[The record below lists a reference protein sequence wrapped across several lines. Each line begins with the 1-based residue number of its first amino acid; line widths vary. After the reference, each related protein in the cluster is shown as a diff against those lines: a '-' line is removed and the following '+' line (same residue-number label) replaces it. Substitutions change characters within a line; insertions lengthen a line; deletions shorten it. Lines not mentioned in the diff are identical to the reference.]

1 VVLCIHIRYVRVK
14 IYENR
19 ISDIC
24 VIMTGPCSVPIYSDI
39 GAEDPSLFEGEEL
52 PDSEDDDEEED
63 DGDSEDEAGA
73 AVADASLFQNL
84 GDEDLP
90 SDSDEDDP
98 DYKP

>member
-1 VVLCIHIRYVRVK
+1 MCVLVP
-14 IYENR
+14 
-19 ISDIC
+19 C
-24 VIMTGPCSVPIYSDI
+24 VCLFVQLWLPPTPSKSSPSCPLHPRLLAWDA

-52 PDSEDDDEEED
+52 PDSEEEEEEED
-63 DGDSEDEAGA
+63 DSEDEAGA
-73 AVADASLFQNL
+73 AVEDASLFKDL

>member
-1 VVLCIHIRYVRVK
+1 
-14 IYENR
+14 
-19 ISDIC
+19 
-24 VIMTGPCSVPIYSDI
+24 MTGPCPVPLDFDT

-52 PDSEDDDEEED
+52 PDSEEDDEEEE
-63 DGDSEDEAGA
+63 DGDSDDETGAG
-73 AVADASLFQNL
+73 VADASLFQNL